1 MHCERA
7 SKIWFRSNLG
17 INFDSNQASFADWI
31 NYSINTLMGEDIN
44 YIAAITYGIWFT
56 HNQQIFEYED
66 MEVINKAHT
75 NIHGYKHSTHIEHSN
90 QPNNISRR
98 INVQQRASNTTR
110 STPWSKPEDGIIKI
124 NCDANLTRIG
134 RWRLRASCRDADG
147 VLVAAATWE
156 TSGTNNPTLAEAY
169 ALYKAI
175 LLAIDCCFQDV
186 IF

>member
-1 MHCERA
+1 
-7 SKIWFRSNLG
+7 
-17 INFDSNQASFADWI
+17 
-31 NYSINTLMGEDIN
+31 
-44 YIAAITYGIWFT
+44 
-56 HNQQIFEYED
+56 

-98 INVQQRASNTTR
+98 INVQQRASRTF
-110 STPWSKPEDGIIKI
+110 IKI